1 MSATPAAPATA
12 PPSDFAPAP
21 APATA
26 RDVERPVPFL
36 RAAHAVFDLALEG
49 MVWTRR
55 SLLIAVMLALPAVLA
70 IIVRMTFHRLP
81 PRVSG
86 FDFYGM
92 VIAFYYVRNAL
103 PLAALFYATALI
115 ADEVEGKT
123 ITYLLTRPVQRSAVL
138 VGKFAAYLATTIAM
152 ALPTVVATFFLLNTM
167 RGFTGLGAR
176 VPELFR
182 DMGVVVLTLVTYG
195 AFFTLFGVLLRRPTI
210 PGLLFLFVWELLA
223 NAPGYLPRFTIT
235 AYLRSLIHHRP
246 PDEGLAEIFGQV
258 LPAALCL
265 EAVGGMIVV
274 FLAVAGWIFS
284 TREYVLDQ

>member
-1 MSATPAAPATA
+1 MSANPVAPRLTPDAPPAPTPAA
-12 PPSDFAPAP
+12 DG
-21 APATA
+21 
-26 RDVERPVPFL
+26 RDVTRPVPFL
-36 RAAHAVFDLALEG
+36 RAARAVFDLSLEG
-49 MVWTRR
+49 MVWSRR
-55 SLLIAVMLALPAVLA
+55 SLLMVLLLGLPAPLAL
-70 IIVRMTFHRLP
+70 IFRTFITRLP
-81 PRVSG
+81 PRVG
-86 FDFYGM
+86 GVDFYGV

-123 ITYLLTRPVQRSAVL
+123 ITYLLTRPIQRAAVL
-138 VGKFAAYLATTIAM
+138 AGKFAAYLVTTLAL
-152 ALPTVVATFFLLNTM
+152 ALPAVVITFFLLTTI
-167 RGFTGLGAR
+167 RGWTGVGAL

-195 AFFTLFGVLLRRPTI
+195 AFFTLMGVLLRRPVI

-246 PDEGLAEIFGQV
+246 PDEGLAEIFAQV
-258 LPAALCL
+258 LPTALCL
-265 EAVGGMIVV
+265 ETVGAMIVV
-274 FLAVAGWIFS
+274 FLAGAAWIFS

>member
-1 MSATPAAPATA
+1 MSANPAAPRVTPDAA
-12 PPSDFAPAP
+12 PPPAL
-21 APATA
+21 AADG
-26 RDVERPVPFL
+26 RDVTRPVPFL
-36 RAAHAVFDLALEG
+36 RAARAVFDLSLEG
-49 MVWTRR
+49 MVWSRR
-55 SLLIAVMLALPAVLA
+55 SLLMVLLLGLPAPLAL
-70 IIVRMTFHRLP
+70 IFRTFITRLP
-81 PRVSG
+81 PRVG
-86 FDFYGM
+86 AVDFYGV

-123 ITYLLTRPVQRSAVL
+123 ITYLLTRPIQRVSVL
-138 VGKFAAYLATTIAM
+138 AGKFAAYLVTTLAL
-152 ALPTVVATFFLLNTM
+152 ALPAVVVTFFLLTTI
-167 RGFTGLGAR
+167 RGWTGVGAL

-195 AFFTLFGVLLRRPTI
+195 AFFTLMGVLLRRPVI

-246 PDEGLAEIFGQV
+246 PDEGLAEIFAQV
-258 LPAALCL
+258 LPTALCL
-265 EAVGGMIVV
+265 EAVGAMIVV
-274 FLAVAGWIFS
+274 FLAGAAWIFS

>member
-1 MSATPAAPATA
+1 MSATAPRVTPETP
-12 PPSDFAPAP
+12 PPSAPVADG
-21 APATA
+21 
-26 RDVERPVPFL
+26 RDVSRPVPFL
-36 RAAHAVFDLALEG
+36 RAAKAVFDLSLEG
-49 MVWTRR
+49 MVWSRR
-55 SLLIAVMLALPAVLA
+55 SLLMVLLLGLPAPLALVF
-70 IIVRMTFHRLP
+70 RTFITRLP
-81 PRVSG
+81 PRVG
-86 FDFYGM
+86 AFDFYGV

-123 ITYLLTRPVQRSAVL
+123 ITYLLTRPIQRVSVL
-138 VGKFAAYLATTIAM
+138 AGKFAAYLVTTLCL
-152 ALPTVVATFFLLNTM
+152 ALPAVVITFFLLTTI
-167 RGFTGLGAR
+167 RGWSGIGAL

-195 AFFTLFGVLLRRPTI
+195 AFFTLMGVLLRRPVI

-246 PDEGLAEIFGQV
+246 PDEGLAEIFAQV
-258 LPAALCL
+258 LPTALCL

-274 FLAVAGWIFS
+274 FLAGAAWIFS